1 MTTLIYILIAFF
13 VCLIGYQLF
22 LALSPK
28 SLIEGLENEE
38 TTTEDVDVVS
48 STSTTTE
55 PLGVQADSGG
65 SNAQLTYTNYGDEND
80 PGSKALALSQVNAD
94 NIKYLKKKIDDMGT
108 FNDQLDDFKHNF
120 EQTKTDFNTLL
131 DSQQDQITNLGK
143 QAAEATTV
151 ITSTEAEDT
160 LTGDD
165 MAASLQTGDNVD
177 SVEQDIDD
185 EDENKDE
192 EETISF

>member
-38 TTTEDVDVVS
+38 EVDVVS
-48 STSTTTE
+48 STTTTTSEE
-55 PLGVQADSGG
+55 PLGVQADSGS

-94 NIKYLKKKIDDMGT
+94 NIKYLKKKVDDMGT
-108 FNDQLDDFKHNF
+108 FNDQLDNFKHDF
-120 EQTKTDFNTLL
+120 EQTKTDFNTVL
-131 DSQQDQITNLGK
+131 DSQQDQITKLGK
-143 QAAEATTV
+143 QAADATTA
-151 ITSTEAEDT
+151 ITSPQAEETLNDTEGLNATNDV
-160 LTGDD
+160 
-165 MAASLQTGDNVD
+165 AN
-177 SVEQDIDD
+177 VEQDIDD
-185 EDENKDE
+185 EDENKDAS
-192 EETISF
+192 ETISF

>member
-1 MTTLIYILIAFF
+1 MTSLIYILIFFF

-38 TTTEDVDVVS
+38 EVDVVS
-48 STSTTTE
+48 STTTTTSEE

-94 NIKYLKKKIDDMGT
+94 NIKYLKKKVDDMGT
-108 FNDQLDDFKHNF
+108 FNDQLDDFKHDF

-143 QAAEATTV
+143 QAAEATEV
-151 ITSTEAEDT
+151 ITNPEAEDT

-165 MAASLQTGDNVD
+165 MTASLQTGDNVD

-185 EDENKDE
+185 EDENKDK

>member
-38 TTTEDVDVVS
+38 EVDVVS
-48 STSTTTE
+48 STTTTTSEE

-65 SNAQLTYTNYGDEND
+65 SNAQLTYTNYGDENE

-94 NIKYLKKKIDDMGT
+94 NIKYLKKKVDDMGT
-108 FNDQLDDFKHNF
+108 FNDQLDNFKHDF
-120 EQTKTDFNTLL
+120 EQTKTDFNTVL
-131 DSQQDQITNLGK
+131 DSQQDQITKLGK
-143 QAAEATTV
+143 QAADATTA
-151 ITSTEAEDT
+151 ITSPQAEETLNDTEGLNATNDV
-160 LTGDD
+160 
-165 MAASLQTGDNVD
+165 AN
-177 SVEQDIDD
+177 VEQDIDD
-185 EDENKDE
+185 EDENKDAS
-192 EETISF
+192 ETISF